1 MGREDL
7 VIALC
12 GNANV
17 GKSALFNQL
26 TGLQQTTGNW
36 PGKTVEI
43 KEGTLYYKGKF
54 IKVVD
59 LPGIYSLSTYSPEEE
74 VAEEYIL
81 TKKPD
86 IVINVVDA
94 AHLERNLF
102 FTIQLIE
109 LGVPMVI
116 ALNQVDFAENEGIF
130 VDAYKLQNLLN
141 IPVVPTVAIKGKGI
155 KALIDEAIKQSE
167 EKKIAHI
174 EYGKEIESQ
183 INELIKYIP
192 DNVYPTKRFIAI
204 KLLSGEN
211 IENIPVS
218 AIQKAKLII
227 QSLEIIHGEPISLIL
242 TQERYSKAELI
253 ARAVTEL
260 KNPKNKVR
268 EFLDSIF
275 VSPVSGYITLIIIFF
290 LIFGTIYKFGGF
302 LGGILEN
309 FFGGFKE
316 PFLASNIPYKEFLWN
331 GVIEGFLSVIY
342 VVIPYILPFYFIL
355 GILEDSGYLARMAF
369 LTDSLMHLIGL
380 HGKASLPLF
389 LGFGC
394 NVPAVLGSR
403 IIESKKEREL
413 TCFLSTLIPCS
424 ARTIIVMGLVGA
436 FIGFKYALLLY
447 ILSFFIIFLIGKI
460 AQFINKSES
469 PGLIMEIPPIR
480 VPSLNVIIKSTYFK
494 LKDFIIY
501 AIPLIIAGS
510 ALLEILNQAN
520 LLVSIENFFSPLF
533 SGFLGLPSF
542 TVIPIIFGI
551 LRKELGIIMLATFG
565 GSANLST
572 ILLPRQMI
580 VYSIVML
587 FYFPCVATISALL
600 KELSFTKTVLIIL
613 FEIVLAILL
622 GGLSNLILSA
632 FMP

>member
-1 MGREDL
+1 
-7 VIALC
+7 
-12 GNANV
+12 
-17 GKSALFNQL
+17 
-26 TGLQQTTGNW
+26 
-36 PGKTVEI
+36 
-43 KEGTLYYKGKF
+43 
-54 IKVVD
+54 
-59 LPGIYSLSTYSPEEE
+59 
-74 VAEEYIL
+74 
-81 TKKPD
+81 
-86 IVINVVDA
+86 
-94 AHLERNLF
+94 
-102 FTIQLIE
+102 
-109 LGVPMVI
+109 
-116 ALNQVDFAENEGIF
+116 
-130 VDAYKLQNLLN
+130 
-141 IPVVPTVAIKGKGI
+141 
-155 KALIDEAIKQSE
+155 
-167 EKKIAHI
+167 
-174 EYGKEIESQ
+174 
-183 INELIKYIP
+183 
-192 DNVYPTKRFIAI
+192 
-204 KLLSGEN
+204 
-211 IENIPVS
+211 
-218 AIQKAKLII
+218 
-227 QSLEIIHGEPISLIL
+227 
-242 TQERYSKAELI
+242 
-253 ARAVTEL
+253 
-260 KNPKNKVR
+260 
-268 EFLDSIF
+268 
-275 VSPVSGYITLIIIFF
+275 
-290 LIFGTIYKFGGF
+290 
-302 LGGILEN
+302 
-309 FFGGFKE
+309 
-316 PFLASNIPYKEFLWN
+316 
-331 GVIEGFLSVIY
+331 
-342 VVIPYILPFYFIL
+342 
-355 GILEDSGYLARMAF
+355 
-369 LTDSLMHLIGL
+369 MHLIGL

-413 TCFLSTLIPCS
+413 TCFLSTLVPCS